1 MPFLPE
7 IYSEDGVIITNKH
20 HFECVQPGH
29 GHGITLYT
37 YMTIKEAG
45 IKKGGQIQ
53 GRIQLPD
60 KESIDDK
67 SEARTAAANYCYTV
81 YNFLLI
87 VPSLRNAVDIVL

>member
-1 MPFLPE
+1 MPLYYLYELIGTALSCINSTPN
-7 IYSEDGVIITNKH
+7 EDM
-20 HFECVQPGH
+20 F
-29 GHGITLYT
+29 
-37 YMTIKEAG
+37 A
-45 IKKGGQIQ
+45 
-53 GRIQLPD
+53 